1 MHPELLNNSLFL
13 SYYQKW
19 QRNPDSIVFASI
31 AEYFLKY
38 ELVEDAFKVCKEG
51 LKRHPNLATAHI
63 LMARIHL
70 AREDKEAAEEEL
82 RFALRIAPGNNNAQN
97 LLNQLEGGKTPS
109 LTETPQI
116 SPEII
121 EDDPIPAEWE
131 TVTMAKV
138 YSSQGHMDEARRI
151 FQTILDREPENE
163 EARQGLA
170 AINA

>member
-19 QRNPDSIVFASI
+19 QRNPDSVVFASI

-51 LKRHPNLATAHI
+51 LKRHPNLAVARI

-70 AREDKEAAEEEL
+70 ARRNSEAAEEEL
-82 RFALRIAPGNNNAQN
+82 RLALKIAPDNMNAQN
-97 LLNQLEGGKTPS
+97 LLRHLQEKKLPS
-109 LTETPQI
+109 
-116 SPEII
+116 SPEIAQIPPERI
-121 EDDPIPAEWE
+121 EDNPIPSGWE
-131 TVTMAKV
+131 TITMAKI
-138 YSSQGHMDEARRI
+138 YSSQGHVDEARRI
-151 FQTILDREPENE
+151 FKTILEREPENE

-170 AINA
+170 AINS